1 MAGINFRSIRN
12 RLILGY
18 GSMALLLVIVVAI
31 TLMQIGKIM
40 LYGFEVLEVK
50 QPSRLYLLEI
60 NSGVRHSNSILQ
72 TYLLTGDE
80 AFRDQISSIWEKE
93 IDAARDSVDALK
105 VDWVNPENF
114 IEFEKLNRLLS
125 RIKNKQEEIAS
136 SASFGGGAVNINLY
150 NYSALSGDTI
160 IGVDNLQTWIN
171 SAISDASA
179 QAPDNGSL
187 YNDGLVELSNQVNLI
202 VSTLYT
208 NFYDESLEIR
218 DKIFAERAQFI
229 VVESIIVIGSIL
241 LCFLLFRFV
250 LRKINQSVG
259 VLKGEVNT
267 LSAGNIPHE
276 RKETGDELDAVLEE
290 IDILSQNL
298 ADVKS
303 FALEV
308 GKGNFD
314 NDITVFNNEG
324 EIGNSLAEMRES
336 LKKVSEDARVRNWSN
351 KGFAE
356 LGDLLRRHSNDL
368 SELSDQVITFLV
380 NYVEANQG
388 SLFIVEEGD
397 GGDKV
402 LKLKS
407 TYAYDRKKFI
417 EKTLDLGQ
425 GLAGQAFLEKESI
438 YLREVPDNYVTI
450 TSGLGKA
457 TPNAIFILPLIVN
470 GQVFGVIEL
479 GSFKD
484 FDEHTRDFIEN
495 VGENIASSIQSVK
508 INERTTNLLEES
520 QQMTEEMRAQE
531 EEMRQNM
538 EELQAT
544 QEEMER
550 SQRENKQRLEAI
562 ENSRMCFIEF
572 DPKGYI
578 LNADDSFLKLFEYNS
593 LEEIKG
599 KHHRIFVTPEYAQ
612 TEEYQEFWNR
622 LGSGENISGEFT
634 RITKSGKKVHINGAY
649 SVLKDSNGQVYRVM
663 KFATDLTELKNKLET
678 YQSEKESL
686 LKSLEEVKAGL
697 ENTSDNPKLPKKELQ
712 KLKDD
717 LLEKLRKN
725 ESALRASLAQQ
736 KKDLNL

>member
-31 TLMQIGKIM
+31 TLMQIGQIM

-80 AFRDQISSIWEKE
+80 EFRDQISSIWEKE

-267 LSAGNIPHE
+267 LSAGNIPHK

-324 EIGNSLAEMRES
+324 
-336 LKKVSEDARVRNWSN
+336 
-351 KGFAE
+351 
-356 LGDLLRRHSNDL
+356 
-368 SELSDQVITFLV
+368 
-380 NYVEANQG
+380 
-388 SLFIVEEGD
+388 
-397 GGDKV
+397 V
-402 LKLKS
+402 LKRYQK
-407 TYAYDRKKFI
+407 
-417 EKTLDLGQ
+417 
-425 GLAGQAFLEKESI
+425 
-438 YLREVPDNYVTI
+438 
-450 TSGLGKA
+450 
-457 TPNAIFILPLIVN
+457 
-470 GQVFGVIEL
+470 
-479 GSFKD
+479 
-484 FDEHTRDFIEN
+484 
-495 VGENIASSIQSVK
+495 
-508 INERTTNLLEES
+508 
-520 QQMTEEMRAQE
+520 M
-531 EEMRQNM
+531 
-538 EELQAT
+538 
-544 QEEMER
+544 
-550 SQRENKQRLEAI
+550 
-562 ENSRMCFIEF
+562 
-572 DPKGYI
+572 
-578 LNADDSFLKLFEYNS
+578 
-593 LEEIKG
+593 
-599 KHHRIFVTPEYAQ
+599 PE
-612 TEEYQEFWNR
+612 
-622 LGSGENISGEFT
+622 
-634 RITKSGKKVHINGAY
+634 
-649 SVLKDSNGQVYRVM
+649 
-663 KFATDLTELKNKLET
+663 
-678 YQSEKESL
+678 
-686 LKSLEEVKAGL
+686 
-697 ENTSDNPKLPKKELQ
+697 
-712 KLKDD
+712 
-717 LLEKLRKN
+717 
-725 ESALRASLAQQ
+725 
-736 KKDLNL
+736 

>member
-40 LYGFEVLEVK
+40 LYGVDVLENK
-50 QPSRLYLLEI
+50 QPSRIYLIEI

-80 AFRDQISSIWEKE
+80 KFRGQISSIWENE
-93 IDAARDSVDALK
+93 ITVARDSVDALK
-105 VDWVNPENF
+105 EEWDNPENF

-125 RIKNKQEEIAS
+125 RIKSKQEEIAS
-136 SASFGGGAVNINLY
+136 SAAFGGGAVSVNLY
-150 NYSALSGDTI
+150 NYSEISGDTI
-160 IGVDNLQTWIN
+160 IGVDNLQSWIN
-171 SAISDASA
+171 SAISDAST
-179 QAPDNGSL
+179 QSPDNGSL

-202 VSTLYT
+202 VNTLYD
-208 NFYDESLEIR
+208 NFYDESVEIR
-218 DKIFAERAQFI
+218 DKIFAERTQFI

-276 RKETGDELDAVLEE
+276 RKQTGGELDAVLEE

-336 LKKVSEDARVRNWSN
+336 LQKVSEDARVRNWSN

-356 LGDLLRRHSNDL
+356 LGDLLRKHSNDL

-388 SLFIVEEGD
+388 SLFIVEDGNGD
-397 GGDKV
+397 EKV

-417 EKTLDLGQ
+417 EKTLEIGQ
-425 GLAGQAFLEKESI
+425 GLAGQVFLEKESI
-438 YLREVPDNYVTI
+438 YLREIPENYVTI

-457 TPNAIFILPLIVN
+457 TPSAIFIIPLIVN
-470 GQVFGVIEL
+470 EQVYGVIEL

-484 FDEHTRDFIEN
+484 FDKHAREFIEN

-550 SQRENKQRLEAI
+550 SQRENKQRLDAI

-572 DPKGYI
+572 DEKGYI

-593 LEEIKG
+593 LDEIKG
-599 KHHRIFVTPEYAQ
+599 KHHRIFVDPEYAK
-612 TEEYQEFWNR
+612 TEDYKEFWDR

-634 RITKSGKKVHINGAY
+634 RITKSGNQVHINGAY
-649 SVLKDSNGQVYRVM
+649 SVLKDSNGEVYRVM

-678 YQSEKESL
+678 YKTEKEAL
-686 LKSLEEVKAGL
+686 LKSLEEVKSGL

-717 LLEKLRKN
+717 LLAKLQKN
-725 ESALRASLAQQ
+725 ESALKASLEKQ
-736 KKDLNL
+736 KRDLNL